1 MSRPCPY
8 LGRDSV
14 RGGNVD
20 IPMVAIIFL
29 AGMLA
34 GVWAMLAV
42 DAYNERMEDADDL

>member
-1 MSRPCPY
+1 
-8 LGRDSV
+8 
-14 RGGNVD
+14 
-20 IPMVAIIFL
+20 MVAIIFL